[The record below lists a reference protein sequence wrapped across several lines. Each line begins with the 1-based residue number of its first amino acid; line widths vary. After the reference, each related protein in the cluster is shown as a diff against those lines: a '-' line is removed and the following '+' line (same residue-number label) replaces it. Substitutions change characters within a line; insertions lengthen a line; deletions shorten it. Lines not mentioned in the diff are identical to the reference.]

1 MTGRRL
7 FVYIEGIMKQTG
19 TVKLI
24 SENLVLRRFSPFDFF
39 SALNW
44 YRSPLIN
51 RYFTARIQNNVYDTF
66 RFVFG
71 KLPKYRRND
80 FYCWAVCVDGKMQG
94 MIQAMSVKGKSNCR
108 SLYYMINPNVSKRG
122 YMTEAVS
129 AVLEYLK
136 GQGVT
141 RVFASCD
148 AENIGS
154 KRVIEK
160 SGFSF
165 VRRDKGIMH
174 YKDGR
179 VSDMLR
185 YKINL

>member
-1 MTGRRL
+1 MTCRRL
-7 FVYIEGIMKQTG
+7 FVYYEVFMKETG
-19 TVKLI
+19 TVKLT
-24 SENLVLRRFSPFDFF
+24 SENLVLRRFSPLDFP
-39 SALNW
+39 SALKW
-44 YRSPLIN
+44 YTSPSIN
-51 RYFTARIQNNVYDTF
+51 RYFTAREKNNVYDSF

-71 KLPKYRRND
+71 KLAKYRRKD
-80 FYCWAVCVDGKMQG
+80 YYCWAICAEGKMQG
-94 MIQAMSVKGKSNCR
+94 MIQAMPVKGKTSYR

-165 VRRDKGIMH
+165 IRCDSGTIH

-179 VSDMLR
+179 VSDMLH
-185 YKINL
+185 YKKDI